1 MTNDNIELFNIVK
14 TLNRES
20 SETSSSS
27 GNKQNGEP
35 TSSFSDLLDEW
46 TEHFKELL
54 VTNSTLNR
62 EEIPVAEYYLSIN
75 INDFRSEDFSKAGRN
90 IKNR

>member
-1 MTNDNIELFNIVK
+1 MTNDNIVLFNIVK
-14 TLNRES
+14 TLNGES
-20 SETSSSS
+20 SETSPSS
-27 GNKQNGEP
+27 GNKHNGEP

-46 TEHFKELL
+46 TEYFKELL
-54 VTNSTLNR
+54 ATNSTLNR

-75 INDFRSEDFSKAGRN
+75 INDFRSEKISKAGKS